1 MQQTWYA
8 IYIPTKLLRRL
19 IEVDDENARYKQFLD
34 ENMRTDFTRQF
45 LCKSV
50 TELRYQIVFKM

>member
-19 IEVDDENARYKQFLD
+19 IEVDDDHARYKQFLD

-50 TELRYQIVFKM
+50 PELRYQIVFKM